1 MNAVNASVNAS
12 VNATRVARRSVRGT
26 RRPDCLSDRH
36 WPPLIASDCVP
47 HQVPGVLIG
56 SYTVGRAASEP
67 GSWQSTRTL
76 LDNEKKSKKKGGGF
90 FG

>member
-1 MNAVNASVNAS
+1 M
-12 VNATRVARRSVRGT
+12 
-26 RRPDCLSDRH
+26 
-36 WPPLIASDCVP
+36 ASDCVP

-56 SYTVGRAASEP
+56 SYTVGRAAGEL

-76 LDNEKKSKKKGGGF
+76 LDQEKKSKKKGGGF